1 MPPTTPPFDGYV
13 LPEQHATRYPPIGER
28 ARHFVATAPADL
40 KELAEEIV
48 AASPAMHIDTVLV
61 SHPNTRS
68 RWEILTV
75 YRGPLRDVVERVA
88 HHIAH
93 ANCTQQY
100 EHMLPTLRSV
110 NLADDDQITICL
122 HTSLYAG
129 D

>member
-1 MPPTTPPFDGYV
+1 MPPATPPFDGYI
-13 LPEQHATRYPPIGER
+13 LPEDHARRYPDIAER

-40 KELAEEIV
+40 KELAAEIV
-48 AASPAMHIDTVLV
+48 AARPEMHIPTVV
-61 SHPNTRS
+61 VEHPNTRS
-68 RWEILTV
+68 RWELLTV

-88 HHIAH
+88 YHIAH

>member
-13 LPEQHATRYPPIGER
+13 LPEHAARRHPEIAER

-40 KELAEEIV
+40 KELAAEIV
-48 AASPAMHIDTVLV
+48 AARPEMHIQTVLV
-61 SHPNTRS
+61 EHPNARS
-68 RWEILTV
+68 RWELLTV

-88 HHIAH
+88 YHVAH